1 MLRRSAQ
8 AAQAEV
14 VKFWRTV
21 EMFSPQRIERIS
33 QEGLVFAALPGQ
45 PLPWETGHEL
55 SRWKLRPNQ
64 TWRHVV
70 YLGIYRLDELFE
82 VLSQLFGPG
91 PESYDE
97 RPAGESAVAA
107 FAVDEHGHVLRESLV
122 VSSCAS
128 ATGELLRN
136 RRVRTDW
143 PSRLGAATDDLDESL
158 QKLLPAVTVESEDGE
173 PRLVSGVVDHRLL
186 SDYQKVAVQAT
197 GVDAALSFTD
207 MRVRS
212 QIVVRRD
219 EDKRVANEC
228 SHGCNRVPA
237 SAADHDFLN
246 SFIMQDLG
254 RVAEKVAKGVV
265 GVALNDYLRPEADL
279 ATAGRVDV
287 RDRID
292 AVLAATAP
300 RAVPA
305 GRWPGHPEHTLAL
318 NQQLAVCTALG
329 MTAGILGVNG
339 PPGTGK
345 TTMLRDL
352 VAALVVERARRLAV
366 LTDPAQAF
374 TGRQLRWK
382 AGQRTRVVDAWRP
395 DLTGFEMVLASTNNG
410 AVQNVTDEIP
420 AADAIDDSWRERA
433 AVVDYFPDI
442 ATALLA
448 GQPAAEQ
455 PQVVRRGW
463 ALVAAR
469 LGNKANRS
477 RFVDTFWYHSPAE
490 NRKQSNEGHT
500 WSGLLAVLKG
510 YEQTGPEVPW
520 STAVSRF
527 RATEARVEA
536 IRAERTRVYQ
546 DIERSAHPELALAD
560 LRHALKV
567 AADAVESARLRHGA
581 ALDAERERAAEVG
594 RIASALQAEAER
606 DARRRAA
613 AADQTL
619 ATAERQ
625 VEHLSAGRKANA
637 ERALWSCEA
646 ELSRWLTAH
655 AAHQRSQPGPWEW
668 LRTLGEAR
676 RHWSYHDGQLLAG
689 VRQAQVALDMARA
702 ERAAAL
708 VEIDVVQRAVDTAR
722 RQADEIRRMLAAG
735 IPEPQVDHAP
745 LTAARRRVA
754 LAEQEFS
761 TAVQNHRAAEDAI
774 RAAEADL
781 SALQARLRQA
791 AGTLG
796 RHFPDPEWH
805 ADRQRRE
812 SAALWTDREWNEA
825 RSELFLAALALHK
838 AFLRHNATRL
848 RRHLQAAMD
857 LVGGDASANPAPEA
871 ALAAWQ
877 SLFFVVPVV
886 STTFASYDRV
896 FGHLGKEA
904 LGWLLVD
911 EAGQATPQNAV
922 GALWRTKRAVVVGDP
937 LQLEPITT
945 LPLRTEQAI
954 RTEQGVDEQW
964 LTSRTSVQRF
974 ADRLTPLG
982 TWLAGDG
989 DGDSDPTWVG
999 VPLTVHRRCDQP
1011 MFDIVNRVAYGGL
1024 MIDGTGTGAGD
1035 RFQLAYPT
1043 LPPSKWIDVAGTG
1056 ARGHWIPAQG
1066 RQLDRILATLAELE
1080 FDMCEVMV
1088 IGPFRDVARELD
1100 RRARRYPGLVA
1111 GTVHTAQ
1118 GKQADVVVL
1127 VLGGAPDRMG
1137 ARRWASSRPNLLN
1150 VAVSRAKRRL
1160 YVIGDRQAWSP
1171 LRYFQILAAELPHQ
1185 EPVRRQPPT
1194 PGRRGTG
1201 PGANSR
1207 PAAW

>member
-1 MLRRSAQ
+1 
-8 AAQAEV
+8 
-14 VKFWRTV
+14 
-21 EMFSPQRIERIS
+21 MFSPQNVERIS
-33 QEGLVFAALPGQ
+33 RDRQVFAVHPGQ

-55 SRWKLRPNQ
+55 SRRKLRPNQ

-70 YLGIYRLDELFE
+70 YLGIYRLDKLFE
-82 VLSQLFGPG
+82 VLSGMFEPD

-107 FAVDEHGHVLRESLV
+107 FTVDEQGCVLLDSV
-122 VSSCAS
+122 VLSSCAW
-128 ATGELLRN
+128 ATGQLLRN
-136 RRVRTDW
+136 KRAGSDW
-143 PSRLGAATDDLDESL
+143 LSRFGTATEKLYESLQELMTEVIGGSGDQPSRLVPRVLDHS
-158 QKLLPAVTVESEDGE
+158 
-173 PRLVSGVVDHRLL
+173 LL
-186 SDYQKVAVQAT
+186 SGCLDVAISVA
-197 GVDAALSFTD
+197 GVGVALPCTD
-207 MRVRS
+207 IRVKS
-212 QIVVRRD
+212 QIVARR
-219 EDKRVANEC
+219 N
-228 SHGCNRVPA
+228 
-237 SAADHDFLN
+237 ADSTAGGEFLN
-246 SFIMQDLG
+246 SFIMYDLE
-254 RVAEKVAKGVV
+254 RVAGEIAKGVV
-265 GVALNDYLRPEADL
+265 GVALRDYLRPEADL

-300 RAVPA
+300 QAVPA
-305 GRWPGHPEHTLAL
+305 GRWPSHPEHALAL

-352 VAALVVERARRLAV
+352 VAALVVERARRLAA
-366 LTDPAQAF
+366 LTDPARAF
-374 TGRQLRWK
+374 TGQQLRWK
-382 AGQRTRVVDAWRP
+382 TGQRTRVVDVWQP
-395 DLTGFEMVLASTNNG
+395 DLTGFEMVVASANNG

-420 AADAIDDSWRERA
+420 AADAIDDSWRERT

-448 GQPAAEQ
+448 GQPDAEQ
-455 PQVVRRGW
+455 PQVGKRGW

-477 RFVDTFWYHSPAE
+477 RFVNTFWYHSPDE
-490 NRKQSNEGHT
+490 TRKGSSEGHT
-500 WSGLLAVLKG
+500 WSGLLSVLKG

-527 RATEARVEA
+527 RAAEARVEA
-536 IRAERTRVYQ
+536 IRAERTRVYH
-546 DIERSAHPELALAD
+546 DVERSTDPEIALAD

-567 AADAVESARLRHGA
+567 AADAVESARLRHEASLNA
-581 ALDAERERAAEVG
+581 ARERAAEAD

-625 VEHLSAGRKANA
+625 VEHLVTGRKATA

-646 ELSRWLTAH
+646 ELSRWLTAQ

-676 RHWSYHDGQLLAG
+676 RRWSHHDAQLLAG
-689 VRQAQVALDMARA
+689 VRQAQVALDVARA

-708 VEIDVVQRAVDTAR
+708 VEIDVAQRAVDTAR
-722 RQADEIRRMLAAG
+722 RQADEVRRRLAAG
-735 IPEPQVDHAP
+735 IPKPQVDHAP
-745 LTAARRRVA
+745 LTAARRKAA

-761 TAVQNHRAAEDAI
+761 RAVQDHRAAEDAM
-774 RAAEADL
+774 RAVEADL
-781 SALQARLRQA
+781 SALGARLKRA
-791 AGTLG
+791 ASALG

-825 RSELFLAALALHK
+825 RSDLFLAALALHK
-838 AFLRHNATRL
+838 AFLQHNATRL
-848 RRHLQAAMD
+848 RRNLQAAMD
-857 LVGGDASANPAPEA
+857 LVGGDTPTDLAPDA

-896 FGHLGKEA
+896 FGRLGKEA

-945 LPLRTEQAI
+945 LPFRTEQAI
-954 RTEQGVDEQW
+954 RTEQAVGEQW
-964 LTSRTSVQRF
+964 LTSRTSVQRL

-982 TWLAGDG
+982 TWLA
-989 DGDSDPTWVG
+989 GDSDPTWVG

-1056 ARGHWIPAQG
+1056 AQGHWIPDQG
-1066 RQLDRILATLAELE
+1066 RQLDRILATLAELD
-1080 FDMCEVMV
+1080 FDMSEVMV
-1088 IGPFRDVARELD
+1088 IGPFRDVAREVG

-1111 GTVHTAQ
+1111 GTIHTAQ
-1118 GKQADVVVL
+1118 GKQADIVVL
-1127 VLGGAPDRMG
+1127 VLGGAPDRVG

-1160 YVIGDRQAWSP
+1160 YVIGDRQAWSS
-1171 LRYFQILAAELPHQ
+1171 LRYFEILAAELPHQ
-1185 EPVRRQPPT
+1185 EPVQR
-1194 PGRRGTG
+1194 
-1201 PGANSR
+1201 
-1207 PAAW
+1207 